1 MIGEFENEFEEDCED
16 MFSDTEYDSLVDS
29 IMMVETQE
37 EADYYLKNYKELC
50 NYYQKSLSQFN

>member
-37 EADYYLKNYKELC
+37 EADYYLEAYRELC
-50 NYYQKSLSQFN
+50 NYLPDEFKPI